1 MPLVLGKPRTLLLF
15 AYAHSDGAIFVAV
28 VCNNKKQKEN
38 YGIRFAHGIFKSKSF
53 KVRTL
58 RDALYLS
65 FRSKMELVIRE
76 KQWLKSYFI
85 SSPVDTRSV
94 NNCYYLNFLKI
105 NFIFWFLPFN
115 GNWIPHV
122 YFLVIFQVDVKHS
135 SILPS
140 FTLYPM
146 FRVFMMGSNNK
157 CSIVEFGP
165 NKSLFSSELSGGHF
179 YLGAYSQISYKRFY
193 VKCISCR

>member
-1 MPLVLGKPRTLLLF
+1 
-15 AYAHSDGAIFVAV
+15 
-28 VCNNKKQKEN
+28 
-38 YGIRFAHGIFKSKSF
+38 
-53 KVRTL
+53 
-58 RDALYLS
+58 
-65 FRSKMELVIRE
+65 MELVIRE
-76 KQWLKSYFI
+76 KEWLKSYFI
-85 SSPVDTRSV
+85 SSLVDARSV

-140 FTLYPM
+140 FALYPM

-179 YLGAYSQISYKRFY
+179 YLGGLQSNF
-193 VKCISCR
+193 V

>member
-1 MPLVLGKPRTLLLF
+1 
-15 AYAHSDGAIFVAV
+15 
-28 VCNNKKQKEN
+28 
-38 YGIRFAHGIFKSKSF
+38 
-53 KVRTL
+53 
-58 RDALYLS
+58 
-65 FRSKMELVIRE
+65 MELVIRE
-76 KQWLKSYFI
+76 KEWLKSYFI
-85 SSPVDTRSV
+85 SSLVDTRSV

-105 NFIFWFLPFN
+105 NYYHSIN
-115 GNWIPHV
+115 CNRIPHV

-135 SILPS
+135 SILRL

-179 YLGAYSQISYKRFY
+179 YLGGLQSNF
-193 VKCISCR
+193 V

>member
-1 MPLVLGKPRTLLLF
+1 
-15 AYAHSDGAIFVAV
+15 
-28 VCNNKKQKEN
+28 
-38 YGIRFAHGIFKSKSF
+38 
-53 KVRTL
+53 
-58 RDALYLS
+58 
-65 FRSKMELVIRE
+65 MELVIRE

-85 SSPVDTRSV
+85 SSLVDTRSV

-140 FTLYPM
+140 FALYPM
-146 FRVFMMGSNNK
+146 FRVFMMDSNNK
-157 CSIVEFGP
+157 CSIVEYGA
-165 NKSLFSSELSGGHF
+165 NKSLFFKWTIRWIFL
-179 YLGAYSQISYKRFY
+179 LGAYNQISYKRFY
-193 VKCISCR
+193 VKSNYHNAFLP

>member
-58 RDALYLS
+58 RDALYLN

-76 KQWLKSYFI
+76 KEWLKSYFI
-85 SSPVDTRSV
+85 SSLVDTRSV
-94 NNCYYLNFLKI
+94 SYCYYLIFLKI
-105 NFIFWFLPFN
+105 NLIFTIQL
-115 GNWIPHV
+115 
-122 YFLVIFQVDVKHS
+122 
-135 SILPS
+135 
-140 FTLYPM
+140 
-146 FRVFMMGSNNK
+146 
-157 CSIVEFGP
+157 
-165 NKSLFSSELSGGHF
+165 
-179 YLGAYSQISYKRFY
+179 
-193 VKCISCR
+193 

>member
-58 RDALYLS
+58 RDALYLN

-76 KQWLKSYFI
+76 KEWLKSYFI
-85 SSPVDTRSV
+85 SSLVDTRSV

-140 FTLYPM
+140 FALYPM
-146 FRVFMMGSNNK
+146 FRVFMMDSNNK
-157 CSIVEFGP
+157 CSIVEYGA
-165 NKSLFSSELSGGHF
+165 NKSLFF
-179 YLGAYSQISYKRFY
+179 K
-193 VKCISCR
+193 